1 MIEYS
6 FRFMI
11 YMVVGLSLE
20 MIFSVLGIEFTL
32 GVKINRRVPKKYLE
46 GFVSLFMIPI
56 HGFGVLF
63 LFEPVYLAITGW
75 HIVLR
80 YLVWGCSFV
89 FAEAASGFVLDK
101 IFGFYPW
108 DYYALSKYR
117 VAKRGYSLWSLL
129 PFWGIYGLFL
139 EILVRI
145 LIGVSP
151 YVASFI

>member
-1 MIEYS
+1 MLEYS
-6 FRFMI
+6 FRFFI
-11 YMVVGLSLE
+11 YAVVGLSLE
-20 MIFSVLGIEFTL
+20 IVFSVLGIEFAL
-32 GVKINRRVPKKYLE
+32 GTKISRRVPKKYLE

-56 HGFGVLF
+56 HGLGVLF
-63 LFEPVYLAITGW
+63 IFEPIYFAISGW
-75 HIVLR
+75 SIILR
-80 YLVWGCSFV
+80 FLIWACSFV
-89 FAEAASGFVLDK
+89 FAEAAGGFIIDK

-145 LIGVSP
+145 LTGVSP
-151 YVASFI
+151 YISSFI